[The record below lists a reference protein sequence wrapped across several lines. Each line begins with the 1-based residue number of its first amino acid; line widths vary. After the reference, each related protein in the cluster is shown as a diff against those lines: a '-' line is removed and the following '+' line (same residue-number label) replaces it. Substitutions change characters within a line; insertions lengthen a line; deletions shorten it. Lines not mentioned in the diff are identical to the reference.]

1 MLIFIKNCQK
11 VTETI
16 TWYRLFPIIV
26 QGEYYRPWSI
36 KLFRDKLS
44 AKVTGTVHICMILFI
59 FLCCLYWSTNILFKL
74 MVQLSQ
80 QILEFFHI
88 DLTEASFPRE
98 FWDIGAMYFHKT
110 DKEGR
115 KISKTPK
122 SFFNICIWLFI
133 YYDLWILDKSTF
145 FLIIFFVFWY
155 SAWHNACMFTV
166 WLKIAKHKKDPNT
179 LPLIKKFFGFCFET
193 AYNESPEDELVLL
206 FDMTNTGISNLVI
219 SMTSTDPC

>member
-1 MLIFIKNCQK
+1 MLIFIKNSQK

-16 TWYRLFPIIV
+16 TWYRLLSIIV

-44 AKVTGTVHICMILFI
+44 AQVIGTVHICMILFI

-80 QILEFFHI
+80 QILEFLHI
-88 DLTEASFPRE
+88 DLTEASFPQE

-122 SFFNICIWLFI
+122 SLFNICIWLFI
-133 YYDLWILDKSTF
+133 YYDLWIDSWQKHIFLNYF
-145 FLIIFFVFWY
+145 FCLLILCMTQCMYVY
-155 SAWHNACMFTV
+155 SM
-166 WLKIAKHKKDPNT
+166 AKNSKTQKRP
-179 LPLIKKFFGFCFET
+179 
-193 AYNESPEDELVLL
+193 
-206 FDMTNTGISNLVI
+206 
-219 SMTSTDPC
+219 